1 MSERPAAAPAP
12 ALGALETT
20 SVARGHHAGDEMVKA
35 AHVRLLRAEALSP
48 GKYWVVVSGT
58 VADVESSLRMGLRA
72 AGETLID
79 SLFIPNLHPGVLP
92 ALTGTAPPPPQAALG
107 IVETASAA
115 AGVRAADRALKTAP
129 VELHELRLANG
140 LGGKAYFTL
149 SGSVSDVNA
158 AVEAAEREAAA
169 SQQFV
174 ASQVL
179 PRPHRDFLAGAVGR

>member
-1 MSERPAAAPAP
+1 MSSGP

-35 AHVRLLRAEALSP
+35 AHVTLLRAEALSP
-48 GKYWVVVSGT
+48 GKYWVLIAGS
-58 VADVESSLRMGLRA
+58 VADVEASMKMGLLA

-79 SLFIPNLHPGVLP
+79 SLFIPNLHPGVLQG
-92 ALTGTAPPPPQAALG
+92 LSGVAPEAPEAALG

-115 AGVRAADRALKTAP
+115 SGVRASDRALKTSP
-129 VELHELRLANG
+129 VQLHELRLANG
-140 LGGKAYFTL
+140 LGGKAYFTQT
-149 SGSVSDVNA
+149 GTVSDVVA
-158 AVEAAEREAAA
+158 AVAAAEREAAA

-179 PRPHRDFLAGAVGR
+179 PRPHVDFVKRALRS